1 MKIKRNVEKR
11 REKIIA
17 HKKYQLFARVCV
29 FVCSCVRVCLYE
41 YIRFYCEFNSK
52 NGANEYKN
60 MQKTHK
66 RIHREV
72 SVFFCPEFRVGE
84 RCYKL
89 SS

>member
-1 MKIKRNVEKR
+1 MLKRDGKKILHIKNINFLLVS
-11 REKIIA
+11 
-17 HKKYQLFARVCV
+17 
-29 FVCSCVRVCLYE
+29 VCSCVRVCLYE

-84 RCYKL
+84 RCYRL